1 MQEPKGLPWLPGDR
15 EAQSGGGP
23 GRAETAGN
31 AACTAT
37 HSVGSCSLGGA
48 TRAAR
53 GPVVNGWN
61 PSGFPGSRDIK
72 GTRVEEKKGWFV
84 SVRYRLRRPRAFSED
99 LTESGD
105 QDT

>member
-61 PSGFPGSRDIK
+61 PMAFLVAETSR
-72 GTRVEEKKGWFV
+72 GPVW
-84 SVRYRLRRPRAFSED
+84 RRRKAG
-99 LTESGD
+99 L
-105 QDT
+105 